1 MHKKGQS
8 MKKIEYEN
16 ATVYITIPNEKQLEN
31 IRNSTERFVK
41 QLMAKGLIHNVNGRK
56 NSRRAGVTN
65 TDARQRNKK
74 VKKKDSA
81 NKTIH
86 RSL

>member
-31 IRNSTERFVK
+31 IRLSTERFVK
-41 QLMAKGLIHNVNGRK
+41 QLMAKGMIDNVKRRN
-56 NSRRAGVTN
+56 NHRAG
-65 TDARQRNKK
+65 
-74 VKKKDSA
+74 
-81 NKTIH
+81 
-86 RSL
+86 